1 MAANLLIVMLIGGL
15 WHGAAWTFVAWGF
28 VHGVALVANHQMRR
42 LRIVQRLG
50 EHRAFR
56 LGAWALSMS
65 IVLLAWAL
73 FRSPD
78 FATAGRWMLS
88 IVSNTDNI
96 LAITGP
102 PDRWLVILSTLWALL
117 LPNIPGI
124 FRIAADRDAIDWTA
138 PPGIPLPPVWVSS
151 VAAIALLA
159 SLIGMARN
167 QPNAFIYFQ
176 F

>member
-1 MAANLLIVMLIGGL
+1 
-15 WHGAAWTFVAWGF
+15 
-28 VHGVALVANHQMRR
+28 MRQF
-42 LRIVQRLG
+42 RIVQRLG
-50 EHRAFR
+50 KHRAFR
-56 LGAWALSMS
+56 LGAWAVSMS
-65 IVLLAWAL
+65 IVLAAWAL

-88 IVSNTDNI
+88 IASNADSI
-96 LAITGP
+96 LAITGQS
-102 PDRWLVILSTLWALL
+102 DRWLVVTSTLWALL
-117 LPNIPGI
+117 LPNIPWI

-151 VAAIALLA
+151 AAAIALLA

-167 QPNAFIYFQ
+167 EPNAFIYFQ